1 MRLSKFLSLV
11 LRHKPQQIGLTLDS
25 AGWASVTDLLA
36 KANAAS
42 IHPVS
47 SGSRSRLTPCET

>member
-1 MRLSKFLSLV
+1 MDKKLMRLSKFLSLV

-42 IHPVS
+42 LHPVS
-47 SGSRSRLTPCET
+47 SGSRF